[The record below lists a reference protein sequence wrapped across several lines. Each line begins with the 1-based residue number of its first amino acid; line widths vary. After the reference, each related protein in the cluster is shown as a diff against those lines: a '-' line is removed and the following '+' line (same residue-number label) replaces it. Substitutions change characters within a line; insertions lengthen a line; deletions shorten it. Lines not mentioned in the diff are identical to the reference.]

1 MNKIFTVKMLPDQN
15 RDTEDLLDKLKFKY
29 SVISLKD

>member
-15 RDTEDLLDKLKFKY
+15 RDTEDSLDKLKFKY
-29 SVISLKD
+29 SVISLED